1 MIIIAVI
8 LFVISGILWL
18 SAQSINRR
26 GQAMEDESRFSDM
39 SASGTSRDES
49 QADWEEDERLARA
62 DAKALSTY
70 ARVLKAASIVCMAV
84 VVIIVIATNRGF

>member
-8 LFVISGILWL
+8 LLVISGILWL

-26 GQAMEDESRFSDM
+26 GQALEDEARFSDM
-39 SASGTSRDES
+39 SASGISRDES

-84 VVIIVIATNRGF
+84 AAIIVIATNRGF